1 MSTDCIINQNEKKAG
16 ESGTVKNKTR
26 NAPKAANLRGCWA
39 MLLTMAGT
47 LKGLT

>member
-1 MSTDCIINQNEKKAG
+1 MPSIIKTIKNER
-16 ESGTVKNKTR
+16 GTVKNKTR